1 MMENLDWDRA
11 HTIEEEEEDSPE
23 GVLEEHRAR
32 EASNISKSDFNP
44 YEEQNQTQ
52 DHDTTIKKPGKQMS
66 APAQQILHQ
75 SANLK
80 KKKLK
85 EPTRK
90 PSQTFDS

>member
-44 YEEQNQTQ
+44 YEEQSQIQ
-52 DHDTTIKKPGKQMS
+52 DCDKTIKKPSSKQLS
-66 APAQQILHQ
+66 VHA
-75 SANLK
+75 
-80 KKKLK
+80 
-85 EPTRK
+85 
-90 PSQTFDS
+90 